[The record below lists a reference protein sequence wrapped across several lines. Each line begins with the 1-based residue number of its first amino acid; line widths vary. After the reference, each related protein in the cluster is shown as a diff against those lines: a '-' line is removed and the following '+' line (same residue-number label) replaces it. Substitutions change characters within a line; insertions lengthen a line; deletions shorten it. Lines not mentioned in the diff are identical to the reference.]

1 MLMKRKAIK
10 QGTGS
15 LTMSLPNKWVKKNNI
30 TAGTDL
36 QVEEQEKTLII
47 SPEKIKVSKTFE
59 MNASTK
65 KLMTNRTIQSAYN
78 QGFDEIK
85 IDYDDPRMLSK
96 IKKVADELIG
106 FELIEET
113 NKFCILKELTG
124 IQQMEFDSIFR
135 RLFRI
140 INGMAEEGL
149 TAITE
154 KDKAGL
160 DNVIIRDLEVNKFSN
175 LCIRYLNRL
184 GHPIFERTSA
194 YVIICYNLEVIAD
207 GYKELF
213 AYARDSKKDIKQYIP
228 LMQKINQLFKECFEF
243 TFKPTDQKA
252 NQIAEQYEQLKKET
266 ENTKYKDDKIMNA
279 LKKILNFT
287 ITLQGLQMT
296 YSK

>member
-1 MLMKRKAIK
+1 MKRKAIK
-10 QGTGS
+10 QGLGS

-59 MNASTK
+59 INATTK

-85 IDYDDPRMLSK
+85 INYDDPRVLSK
-96 IKKVADELIG
+96 VKKVADELIG

-124 IQQMEFDSIFR
+124 IQQLEFDSIFR

-154 KDKAGL
+154 KNKAGL

-175 LCIRYLNRL
+175 LCIRYLNKL
-184 GHPIFERTSA
+184 GHPIFERTS
-194 YVIICYNLEVIAD
+194 VHIIICHNLEIIAD

-213 AYARDSKKDIKQYIP
+213 TYTKDSNKDTKTYIP
-228 LMQKINQLFKECFEF
+228 LIQKINELFSKCYEF

-252 NQIAEQYEQLKKET
+252 NETAEQYEQLKKEI
-266 ENTKYKDDKIMNA
+266 ENTKYKDDKIMNI
-279 LKKILNFT
+279 LRKILNFT
-287 ITLQGLQMT
+287 ITLQGIQMT